1 VESDPSGS
9 VSRNRD
15 QSDALEP
22 WNSFRGKRETLAW
35 NSHVNH
41 DGQPN
46 RQTRILILVRRVHPG
61 WFNRARNS
69 LCHRKHLDRTW
80 SNTTLV
86 ARTRI
91 YRGGSSDAQSPL
103 SRFHDIGWSGR
114 TVLVAFV
121 PLLDV
126 AALLFLLVMPGQKQP
141 NRYGEPTKFLRR
153 LRKTYKANVEH
164 DDTENGN
171 KETICDLKDAN

>member
-1 VESDPSGS
+1 MMANRIGRLEFLFWCVASILAGS
-9 VSRNRD
+9 IVL
-15 QSDALEP
+15 A
-22 WNSFRGKRETLAW
+22 TLSAIA
-35 NSHVNH
+35 NISIELGRTPHLSQGLVFIAVAVVMLKAHV
-41 DGQPN
+41 
-46 RQTRILILVRRVHPG
+46 
-61 WFNRARNS
+61 
-69 LCHRKHLDRTW
+69 
-80 SNTTLV
+80 
-86 ARTRI
+86 
-91 YRGGSSDAQSPL
+91 